1 MNSVLAMI
9 VLSVTNHKL
18 LVPKDCVLK
27 VAWGT
32 SSKSAETGFMASGF
46 INLPD
51 FGSCSGGHTV

>member
-1 MNSVLAMI
+1 MI